1 MRTPN
6 NVETYF
12 YQNLESLKN
21 RKDPEALKAA
31 AKEMET
37 NFAYQMIKTMRE
49 TTNTLSE
56 NNLGG
61 SVYLSL
67 FDMELARIFAE
78 RGLGLQDIIFK
89 ELSNNSIRKS
99 YRKESSE
106 HPKIF
111 SNDTNNKENIFNH
124 PIKSEAKISS
134 DCVLRSDPFTDK
146 QKFHHGLDISA
157 PTESSE
163 HPKIFSND
171 TNNKENIFN
180 HPIKSKAKISSDYG
194 LRSDPFTDKQKFHHG
209 LDISAPTGTNIY
221 PIRKGNV
228 IYSGKQ
234 SGYGNVVIIDHGNG
248 LISKYAHNKINS
260 VKVGDHVDTNMII
273 AQVGSSGRATGP
285 HLHLEIRDKDNQS
298 IDPEKLIAMK

>member
-6 NVETYF
+6 DIETYF
-12 YQNLESLKN
+12 YRSLESLKN
-21 RKDPEALKAA
+21 RKDPGALKAV

-49 TTNTLSE
+49 TTKTLSG

-61 SVYLSL
+61 TVYLSL
-67 FDMELARIFAE
+67 FDMELARLFAE

-89 ELSNNSIRKS
+89 ELSSNSKS
-99 YRKESSE
+99 ESYYKETSE
-106 HPKIF
+106 DLKNF
-111 SNDTNNKENIFNH
+111 SANLDNKENILNH
-124 PIKSEAKISS
+124 PIKGEARISS
-134 DCVLRSDPFTDK
+134 DYGVRRDPFTDK
-146 QKFHHGLDISA
+146 QKFHHGLDIAA
-157 PTESSE
+157 P
-163 HPKIFSND
+163 
-171 TNNKENIFN
+171 
-180 HPIKSKAKISSDYG
+180 A
-194 LRSDPFTDKQKFHHG
+194 
-209 LDISAPTGTNIY
+209 GTSIY

-234 SGYGNVVIIDHGNG
+234 SGYGNVVVVDHGNG
-248 LISKYAHNKINS
+248 LISKYAHNKINF

-298 IDPEKLIAMK
+298 IDPAKLIAMK